1 MASKWMSMRDW
12 MNVWRGISKKCTER
26 DLNPRVLPHRILSA
40 TP

>member
-1 MASKWMSMRDW
+1 MSKIGKDSLMLFM
-12 MNVWRGISKKCTER
+12 MIISRNKKCTEW